1 MYEAIFNNTDPNF
14 KSIDCQKINYKGIIL
29 HLIKDHYI
37 YEVFYK
43 DRYLGYFHYS
53 KLHDAVKS
61 IEQTGYYDGY
71 NYDYR
76 LKELKVL

>member
-1 MYEAIFNNTDPNF
+1 MYEAILNNTDPNY
-14 KSIDCQKINYKGIIL
+14 KSVDHRNISYKGVTL

-43 DRYLGYFHYS
+43 DHYLGYFHQS
-53 KLHDAVKS
+53 KLNEATQEIEKS
-61 IEQTGYYDGY
+61 GFYDGY